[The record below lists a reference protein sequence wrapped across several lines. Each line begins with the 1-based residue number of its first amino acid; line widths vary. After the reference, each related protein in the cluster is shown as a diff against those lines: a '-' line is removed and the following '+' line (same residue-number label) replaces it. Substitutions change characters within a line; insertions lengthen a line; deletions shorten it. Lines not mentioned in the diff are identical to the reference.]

1 MKTQWESI
9 SEAQE
14 ERFSA
19 FRERKV
25 QIEKDVHRTDRTQS
39 YFEGDNNPNLV
50 ELKNILMTYVMFNF
64 DLGYVQ
70 VMLYIT
76 YVQVGDPSIVFTQ
89 MP

>member
-1 MKTQWESI
+1 MKSQWESI

-14 ERFSA
+14 DHFSA

-39 YFEGDNNPNLV
+39 YFEGDNNPNLIA
-50 ELKNILMTYVMFNF
+50 LKNILMTYVMFNF

-70 VMLYIT
+70 VSNGYIF
-76 YVQVGDPSIVFTQ
+76 SFLVFEVICSY
-89 MP
+89 